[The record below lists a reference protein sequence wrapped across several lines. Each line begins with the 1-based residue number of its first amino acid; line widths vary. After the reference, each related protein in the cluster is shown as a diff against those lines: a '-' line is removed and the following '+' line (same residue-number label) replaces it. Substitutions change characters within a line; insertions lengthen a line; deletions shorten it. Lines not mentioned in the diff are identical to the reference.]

1 MADDD
6 RGALGGTATRL
17 AELLLRTGIGG
28 KGSFKSADEIAAQA
42 LDRTQSREDAIRWIV
57 NTHTRMAAA
66 DGFITGVGGFI
77 TMVVAVP
84 ANIAGFYLV
93 ATRMTAAIAKVDGH
107 DLSDEAVRSAVLL
120 CLTGQDAGEILTKVG
135 LGGASGRI
143 VSRLAKGVSPAILM
157 AVNKAVTFRI
167 LTGIGKSTLA
177 RLGRGVPLAGGVL
190 GAAVDAVLIR
200 RIAAAARDEFG
211 DEQAG
216 KDA

>member
-6 RGALGGTATRL
+6 RGALGGTAARL
-17 AELLLRTGIGG
+17 ADLLLTTGIGG
-28 KGSFKSADEIAAQA
+28 KGAFKSADAIAAQA
-42 LDRTQSREDAIRWIV
+42 LERNHDRQDAIRWIV

-77 TMVVAVP
+77 TMVVSIP

-93 ATRMTAAIAKVDGH
+93 ATRMTAAIAKVNGH
-107 DLSDEAVRSAVLL
+107 DLADDAVRSAVLL

-135 LGGASGRI
+135 LGGPSGRI
-143 VSRLAKGVSPAILM
+143 VGRLAKGVSPAILM

-200 RIAAAARDEFG
+200 RIASAAQTEF
-211 DEQAG
+211 QAG
-216 KDA
+216 QDA

>member
-1 MADDD
+1 MANDDAGSLS
-6 RGALGGTATRL
+6 GAASRL
-17 AELLLRTGIGG
+17 ADLLIRTGIGG
-28 KGSFKSADEIAAQA
+28 KGTFKSADSIAAEA
-42 LDRTQSREDAIRWIV
+42 LERHGDRENATRWIV
-57 NTHTRMAAA
+57 NSHTRMAAA

-77 TMVVAVP
+77 TMVVSIP

-93 ATRMTAAIAKVDGH
+93 ATRMTAAIAKVNGH
-107 DLSDEAVRSAVLL
+107 DLADEAVRSAVLL
-120 CLTGQDAGEILTKVG
+120 CLAGEDAGDILTKVG

-143 VSRLAKGVSPAILM
+143 VTRMAQGMSPTILM

-200 RIAAAARDEFG
+200 RIAGAARAEF
-211 DEQAG
+211 QAG
-216 KDA
+216 EAGQVA